1 MPVIAITDLY
11 TKEEMHL
18 QMKNDNP
25 RILIASSDNELAMR
39 YTRILGTNCSVTCVT
54 AWPEVVRC
62 ITSATHHVVILEPEL
77 VARGVLDAVAEI
89 TSASGET
96 HIIVVDNPPLPEND
110 QVELF
115 KLGVHGFCQREI
127 SPELLVKAVE
137 AVLNGELWMQRSLVT
152 RIIDELTQGGSS
164 VRADNPQST
173 GSPIECLTPRELEVA
188 RMVHK
193 GGNNKSIART
203 LDISERTVKA
213 HLSSIFRKLNI
224 QNRLHLA
231 IFFHNIV

>member
-1 MPVIAITDLY
+1 MTNNVA
-11 TKEEMHL
+11 
-18 QMKNDNP
+18 
-25 RILIASSDNELAMR
+25 RVLIASSDSELS
-39 YTRILGTNCSVTCVT
+39 TRFTGILGPSCSVTRVT
-54 AWPEVVRC
+54 GWQETVRR
-62 ITSATHHVVILEPEL
+62 IASAAHHVVIIEPAL
-77 VARGVLDAVAEI
+77 ARRGVVDAVAEI
-89 TSASGET
+89 STASGDT
-96 HIIVVDNPPLPEND
+96 HIIVVENPPLPETD

-115 KLGVHGFCQREI
+115 KLGVHGFCQRDI

-137 AVLNGELWMQRSLVT
+137 AVVNGELWMQRSLIT
-152 RIIDELTQGGSS
+152 RIIDELTQGGPSPKTANS
-164 VRADNPQST
+164 LSD

-224 QNRLHLA
+224 ENRLHLA
-231 IFFHNIV
+231 IFFHDVI

>member
-1 MPVIAITDLY
+1 MLNNVA
-11 TKEEMHL
+11 
-18 QMKNDNP
+18 
-25 RILIASSDNELAMR
+25 RVLIASSDSELSMR
-39 YTRILGTNCSVTCVT
+39 FTGILDPSCSVTCV
-54 AWPEVVRC
+54 AGWPEAVGR
-62 ITSATHHVVILEPEL
+62 IASATHHVVIIEPAL
-77 VARGVLDAVAEI
+77 ARCDVVDAVAEI
-89 TSASGET
+89 SSASGET
-96 HIIVVDNPPLPEND
+96 HIIVIENPPLPDTD

-115 KLGVHGFCQREI
+115 KLGVHGFCQRDI

-137 AVLNGELWMQRSLVT
+137 SVVNGELWMQRSLIT
-152 RIIDELTQGGSS
+152 RIIDELTQSGPSS
-164 VRADNPQST
+164 KKGNSLSN

-224 QNRLHLA
+224 ENRLHLA
-231 IFFHNIV
+231 IFFHDVV

>member
-1 MPVIAITDLY
+1 
-11 TKEEMHL
+11 
-18 QMKNDNP
+18 MKNNVASV
-25 RILIASSDNELAMR
+25 LIASSDSELSMR
-39 YTRILGTNCSVTCVT
+39 FREILDPGCSVTCVT
-54 AWPEVVRC
+54 GWPEAVGRIV
-62 ITSATHHVVILEPEL
+62 SAIHHVMILEPAL
-77 VARGVLDAVAEI
+77 ARCGIIDAVAEI
-89 TSASGET
+89 SSASGET
-96 HIIVVDNPPLPEND
+96 HIIVVDNPPLPETD

-115 KLGVHGFCQREI
+115 KLGVHGFCQRDI

-137 AVLNGELWMQRSLVT
+137 AVVNGELWMQRSLIT
-152 RIIDELTQGGSS
+152 RIIDELTQSGSS
-164 VRADNPQST
+164 AKTVNSLSD

-224 QNRLHLA
+224 ENRLHLA
-231 IFFHNIV
+231 IFFHDVV